1 MSAVAVFQASH
12 AEHLREALRAHDAG
26 LPVFLGNPHWA
37 GAERRNSSACSV
49 VSVGKPGQGAIS
61 P

>member
-37 GAERRNSSACSV
+37 CLLYT
-49 VSVGKPGQGAIS
+49 S
-61 P
+61 PSPRD